1 MTGDLHT
8 HSIYDDGKNSLMEMA
23 MAAEGLGLDYLGF
36 SGHSFQ
42 PGAEDWCIGNDRISS
57 YLSEAMRIKEKFSSE
72 GRHLRIFVGLEL
84 DIFGRAEKGL
94 DYVIGSAHG
103 FMIDGRLCNVD
114 ESPGALQWL
123 IKEHFDNDPYNMTD
137 AYYDNIARLSDSMD
151 CDIIGHFDL
160 VTKFN
165 EKCPMFDAGSR
176 RYLSRALEAMEHLS
190 RKGLIFEVNTGAM
203 SRGWRTEP
211 YPDMVLLKTLYGMG
225 GRIIINSD
233 SHHIGTIAHDFD
245 RAKARALEAGFRSV
259 WVFTDQG
266 FEEIP
271 LDGFGNK
278 I

>member
-103 FMIDGRLCNVD
+103 FMQDGRFLSVD
-114 ESPGALQWL
+114 ESPEALKRIINEL
-123 IKEHFDNDPYNMTD
+123 FYGDPYAMTD
-137 AYYDNIARLSDSMD
+137 AYYDNAAKIPEMTD
-151 CDIIGHFDL
+151 CDIVGHFDL

-165 EKCPMFDAGSR
+165 ESCPLFDARSP
-176 RYLSRALEAMEHLS
+176 RYLDRALSVMRYLAE
-190 RKGLIFEVNTGAM
+190 KDLIFEINTGAI

-211 YPDMVLLKTLYGMG
+211 YPDSLLLRKLHDMG
-225 GRIIINSD
+225 GRITINSD
-233 SHHIGTIAHDFD
+233 SHQSSTIAYEFGLARK
-245 RAKARALEAGFRSV
+245 RAMEAGFESI
-259 WVFTDQG
+259 WVLTEEG
-266 FEEIP
+266 FSEES
-271 LDGFGNK
+271 LMDFRG
-278 I
+278 